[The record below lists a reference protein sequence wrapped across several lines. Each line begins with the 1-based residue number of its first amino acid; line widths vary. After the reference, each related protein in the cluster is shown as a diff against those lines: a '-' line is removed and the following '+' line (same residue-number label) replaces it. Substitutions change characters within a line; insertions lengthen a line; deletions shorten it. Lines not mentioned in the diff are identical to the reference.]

1 MNGTQIAT
9 FVFSCLSALLTTTAL
24 VTFFI
29 ITPHKER
36 KSSEQKA
43 AEKARQNAV
52 EVTEDKMLLKYIKLQ
67 NETIIASNRAIS
79 DKLDSQS
86 QRLAVVETV
95 VKNAVFVAERMRD
108 LIRANAEEPHHVHQ
122 FIFQKFTVGR
132 KHFSSILSIQ
142 KRVRPFFF
150 SYRRIEVMV

>member
-95 VKNAVFVAERMRD
+95 VKNSHLSELPERISK
-108 LIRANAEEPHHVHQ
+108 LEESVKSAH
-122 FIFQKFTVGR
+122 
-132 KHFSSILSIQ
+132 
-142 KRVRPFFF
+142 KRI
-150 SYRRIEVMV
+150 SENMEVKK

>member
-43 AEKARQNAV
+43 AEKARQDAV

-95 VKNAVFVAERMRD
+95 VKNSHLSELPERISK
-108 LIRANAEEPHHVHQ
+108 LEESVKSAH
-122 FIFQKFTVGR
+122 
-132 KHFSSILSIQ
+132 
-142 KRVRPFFF
+142 KRI
-150 SYRRIEVMV
+150 SENMEAKK

>member
-86 QRLAVVETV
+86 QRLAVVEIV
-95 VKNAVFVAERMRD
+95 VKNSHLSELPERISKLEEAVKSA
-108 LIRANAEEPHHVHQ
+108 H
-122 FIFQKFTVGR
+122 
-132 KHFSSILSIQ
+132 
-142 KRVRPFFF
+142 KRI
-150 SYRRIEVMV
+150 SENMEVKK

>member
-43 AEKARQNAV
+43 AEKAHQNAV

-95 VKNAVFVAERMRD
+95 VKNSHLSELPERISK
-108 LIRANAEEPHHVHQ
+108 LEESVKSAH
-122 FIFQKFTVGR
+122 
-132 KHFSSILSIQ
+132 
-142 KRVRPFFF
+142 KRI
-150 SYRRIEVMV
+150 SENMEVKK

>member
-36 KSSEQKA
+36 KSSEQKV
-43 AEKARQNAV
+43 AEKAHQNAV

-67 NETIIASNRAIS
+67 NETILW
-79 DKLDSQS
+79 KQS
-86 QRLAVVETV
+86 QPDTA
-95 VKNAVFVAERMRD
+95 
-108 LIRANAEEPHHVHQ
+108 
-122 FIFQKFTVGR
+122 G
-132 KHFSSILSIQ
+132 SW
-142 KRVRPFFF
+142 
-150 SYRRIEVMV
+150 

>member
-43 AEKARQNAV
+43 AEKARQDAV

-95 VKNAVFVAERMRD
+95 VKNSHLSELPERISK
-108 LIRANAEEPHHVHQ
+108 LEESVKSAH
-122 FIFQKFTVGR
+122 
-132 KHFSSILSIQ
+132 
-142 KRVRPFFF
+142 KRI
-150 SYRRIEVMV
+150 SENMEVKK

>member
-9 FVFSCLSALLTTTAL
+9 FVVSCLSALLTTTAL

-43 AEKARQNAV
+43 AEKARQDAV

-95 VKNAVFVAERMRD
+95 VKNSHLSELPERISK
-108 LIRANAEEPHHVHQ
+108 LEGSVKSAH
-122 FIFQKFTVGR
+122 
-132 KHFSSILSIQ
+132 
-142 KRVRPFFF
+142 KRI
-150 SYRRIEVMV
+150 SENMEVKK

>member
-43 AEKARQNAV
+43 AEKAHQNAV

-95 VKNAVFVAERMRD
+95 VKNSHLSELPERISK
-108 LIRANAEEPHHVHQ
+108 LEESVKSAH
-122 FIFQKFTVGR
+122 
-132 KHFSSILSIQ
+132 
-142 KRVRPFFF
+142 KRI
-150 SYRRIEVMV
+150 SENMEAKK